1 MESALQH
8 IVYIARDFSAL
19 LSCGINDILIVTSTE
34 AKRSRPIDL
43 ILINLQNRNEKIKA
57 LRFFIQLY

>member
-43 ILINLQNRNEKIKA
+43 ILINLTQIFNISNDNRRA
-57 LRFFIQLY
+57 TTT